1 MSLIVLIGPQ
11 AVGKMTIGKELEK
24 RINGKLLFNHQTLD
38 LYANFLGYTEEAFSL
53 SDQTRF
59 NLFEAFVNNKET
71 NPTDSIIFTVMID
84 FDGKYDIAFLEKL
97 KMTVTIIDLNQPDFK
112 EQIKASDIIFV
123 AGGNTF
129 YLLQE
134 LRRSGADKLIEEHIN
149 SGKLYIGE
157 SAGSIIMSPDT
168 DYIKE
173 MDEPEKAPQLK
184 STAAFNF
191 VDIYPLPHMDN
202 EYMKEA
208 AQIIL
213 EKYQDKLLLHPLND
227 DEVILVKK

>member
-1 MSLIVLIGPQ
+1 MIQLFLTSSFADSYKQ
-11 AVGKMTIGKELEK
+11 LEP
-24 RINGKLLFNHQTLD
+24 
-38 LYANFLGYTEEAFSL
+38 
-53 SDQTRF
+53 
-59 NLFEAFVNNKET
+59 FVNDSLENK
-71 NPTDSIIFTVMID
+71 TVAF
-84 FDGKYDIAFLEKL
+84 FDTASQVEEYSEFKDEALALLEKL

>member
-1 MSLIVLIGPQ
+1 MIQLFLTSSFADSYKQ
-11 AVGKMTIGKELEK
+11 LEP
-24 RINGKLLFNHQTLD
+24 
-38 LYANFLGYTEEAFSL
+38 
-53 SDQTRF
+53 
-59 NLFEAFVNNKET
+59 FVNDSLENKT
-71 NPTDSIIFTVMID
+71 
-84 FDGKYDIAFLEKL
+84 IAFFDTASQVEEYSEFKDEALALLEKL
-97 KMTVTIIDLNQPDFK
+97 KMTVTIIDLNQPNFK
-112 EQIKASDIIFV
+112 EQIKVSDIIFV

-134 LRRSGADKLIEEHIN
+134 LRRSGADQLIEEHIN

-157 SAGSIIMSPDT
+157 SAGSIIMAPDI

-173 MDEPEKAPQLK
+173 MDEPEKASQLK

-213 EKYQDKLLLHPLND
+213 EKYQDNLPLHPLND

>member
-1 MSLIVLIGPQ
+1 MIQLFLTSSFADSYKQ
-11 AVGKMTIGKELEK
+11 LEP
-24 RINGKLLFNHQTLD
+24 
-38 LYANFLGYTEEAFSL
+38 
-53 SDQTRF
+53 
-59 NLFEAFVNNKET
+59 FVNDSLENKT
-71 NPTDSIIFTVMID
+71 
-84 FDGKYDIAFLEKL
+84 IAFFDTASQVEEYSEFKDEALALLEKL

-112 EQIKASDIIFV
+112 EQIKVSDIIFV

-134 LRRSGADKLIEEHIN
+134 LRRSGADQLIEEHIN

-157 SAGSIIMSPDT
+157 SAGSIIMAPDI

-173 MDEPEKAPQLK
+173 MDEPKKAPQLE

-208 AQIIL
+208 A
-213 EKYQDKLLLHPLND
+213 
-227 DEVILVKK
+227 

>member
-1 MSLIVLIGPQ
+1 MIQLFLTSSFADSYKQ
-11 AVGKMTIGKELEK
+11 LEP
-24 RINGKLLFNHQTLD
+24 
-38 LYANFLGYTEEAFSL
+38 
-53 SDQTRF
+53 
-59 NLFEAFVNNKET
+59 FVNDSLENKT
-71 NPTDSIIFTVMID
+71 
-84 FDGKYDIAFLEKL
+84 IAFFDTASQVEEYSEFKDEALALLEKL

-112 EQIKASDIIFV
+112 EQIKVSDIIFV

-134 LRRSGADKLIEEHIN
+134 LRRSGADQLIEEHIN

-157 SAGSIIMSPDT
+157 SAGSIIMAPDI
-168 DYIKE
+168 DYIKG

-213 EKYQDKLLLHPLND
+213 EKYQDKLPLHPLND

>member
-1 MSLIVLIGPQ
+1 MIQLFLTSSFADSYKQ
-11 AVGKMTIGKELEK
+11 LEP
-24 RINGKLLFNHQTLD
+24 
-38 LYANFLGYTEEAFSL
+38 
-53 SDQTRF
+53 
-59 NLFEAFVNNKET
+59 FVNDSLENK
-71 NPTDSIIFTVMID
+71 TVAF
-84 FDGKYDIAFLEKL
+84 FDTASQVEEYSEFKDEALALLEKL

-112 EQIKASDIIFV
+112 EQIKVSDIIFV

-134 LRRSGADKLIEEHIN
+134 LRRSGADQLIEEHIN

-157 SAGSIIMSPDT
+157 SAGSIIMSPDI

>member
-1 MSLIVLIGPQ
+1 MIQLFLTSSFADSYKQ
-11 AVGKMTIGKELEK
+11 LEP
-24 RINGKLLFNHQTLD
+24 
-38 LYANFLGYTEEAFSL
+38 
-53 SDQTRF
+53 
-59 NLFEAFVNNKET
+59 FVNDSLENK
-71 NPTDSIIFTVMID
+71 TVAF
-84 FDGKYDIAFLEKL
+84 FDTASQVEEYSEFKDEALALLEKL

-157 SAGSIIMSPDT
+157 SAGSIIMSPDI